1 MAKESFLSSPK
12 GKRITGYAY
21 GFGAAVVIVGALFKI
36 LHLPGASF
44 VLTLGMGTE
53 AVLFAL
59 SAFEDPHKEYHW
71 DLVFPQLAGG
81 EGAPITGGAAPVAAA
96 PAAKA
101 GNTIDD
107 IAQAGKLSESDAQK
121 LNEGIRKL
129 SETASQIADVTA
141 AVSASSNYAKNMNA
155 ASDAISAFATTQA
168 TLKESSD
175 SLFASY
181 KTVAESMSNVASDA
195 KGYMTEM
202 QGITKNLSAI
212 NASYEMQVKSIS
224 EQAGIVND
232 VNDNLKKIQTAM
244 DAASTE
250 TIAFK
255 EQATKLTQQVSSLNN
270 VYGNMLNAF
279 GTRV

>member
-12 GKRITGYAY
+12 GKKIVGYAY
-21 GFGAAVVIVGALFKI
+21 GLGAAVVIVGALFKI
-36 LHLPGASF
+36 LHLPGASV
-44 VLTLGMGTE
+44 VLTIGMGTE
-53 AVLFAL
+53 AFLFAL

-71 DLVFPQLAGG
+71 DLVFPQLEVG
-81 EGAPITGGAAPVAAA
+81 EGAPIMGAAA
-96 PAAKA
+96 PAAAKS
-101 GNTIDD
+101 GNSIED

-141 AVSASSNYAKNMNA
+141 AVSASSNYARNMNA
-155 ASDAISAFATTQA
+155 ASDAISAFAATQA
-168 TLKESSD
+168 TLKTSSD

-181 KTVAESMSNVASDA
+181 KTVAESMANVADDA
-195 KGYMTEM
+195 KGYMQEM
-202 QGITKNLSAI
+202 QGITKNLSSI
-212 NASYEMQVKSIS
+212 NASYEMQVKAIS

-244 DAASTE
+244 DAASAE
-250 TIAFK
+250 TAAFK

-279 GTRV
+279 GARV

>member
-12 GKRITGYAY
+12 GKKIVGYAY
-21 GFGAAVVIVGALFKI
+21 GLGAAVVIVGALFKI
-36 LHLPGASF
+36 LHLPGASV
-44 VLTLGMGTE
+44 VLTIGMGTE
-53 AVLFAL
+53 AFLFAL

-71 DLVFPQLAGG
+71 DLVFPQLEGG
-81 EGAPITGGAAPVAAA
+81 EGGPIMGAAA
-96 PAAKA
+96 PAAAKS
-101 GNTIDD
+101 GNSIED
-107 IAQAGKLSESDAQK
+107 IANAGKLSESDAQK

-141 AVSASSNYAKNMNA
+141 AVSASSNYARNMNA
-155 ASDAISAFATTQA
+155 ASDAISAFAATQA
-168 TLKESSD
+168 TLKTSSD

-181 KTVAESMSNVASDA
+181 KTVAESMANVADDA
-195 KGYMTEM
+195 KGYMQEM
-202 QGITKNLSAI
+202 QGITKNLSSI
-212 NASYEMQVKSIS
+212 NASYEMQVKAIS

-244 DAASTE
+244 DAASAE
-250 TIAFK
+250 TAAFK

-279 GTRV
+279 GARV

>member
-12 GKRITGYAY
+12 GKKIVGYAY
-21 GFGAAVVIVGALFKI
+21 GLGAAVVIVGALFKI
-36 LHLPGASF
+36 LHLPGASV
-44 VLTLGMGTE
+44 VLTIGMGTE
-53 AVLFAL
+53 AFLFAL

-71 DLVFPQLAGG
+71 DLVFPQLEGG
-81 EGAPITGGAAPVAAA
+81 EGGPIMGAA
-96 PAAKA
+96 PAAAKS
-101 GNTIDD
+101 GNSIED

-129 SETASQIADVTA
+129 SETATQIADVTA
-141 AVSASSNYAKNMNA
+141 AVSASSNYARNMNA
-155 ASDAISAFATTQA
+155 ASDAISAFAATQA
-168 TLKESSD
+168 TLKTSSD

-181 KTVAESMSNVASDA
+181 KTVAESMANVADDA
-195 KGYMTEM
+195 KGYMQEM
-202 QGITKNLSAI
+202 QGITKNLSSI
-212 NASYEMQVKSIS
+212 NASYEMQVKAIS

-250 TIAFK
+250 TAAFK

-279 GTRV
+279 GARV

>member
-12 GKRITGYAY
+12 GKKIVGYAY

-36 LHLPGASF
+36 LHLPGASV

-53 AVLFAL
+53 ALLFAL

-71 DLVFPQLAGG
+71 DLVFPQLEGG
-81 EGAPITGGAAPVAAA
+81 EGGPIMGAAPAA
-96 PAAKA
+96 PAAKS
-101 GNTIDD
+101 GNSIDD
-107 IAQAGKLSESDAQK
+107 IAQAGKLSESDVQK
-121 LNEGIRKL
+121 LNDGIRKL
-129 SETASQIADVTA
+129 SETAAQISDVTA
-141 AVSASSNYAKNMNA
+141 AVSASSNYARNMNA
-155 ASDAISAFATTQA
+155 ASDAIGAFAATQA
-168 TLKESSD
+168 SLKSSSD

-181 KTVAESMSNVASDA
+181 KTVAESMSNVAADA

-244 DAASTE
+244 DAASAE

-255 EQATKLTQQVSSLNN
+255 DQATKLTQQVSSLNN

-279 GTRV
+279 GARV

>member
-12 GKRITGYAY
+12 GKKIVGYAY
-21 GFGAAVVIVGALFKI
+21 GFGAAIVIVGALFKI
-36 LHLPGASF
+36 LHLPGASV

-53 AVLFAL
+53 AILFAL

-71 DLVFPQLAGG
+71 DLVFPQLEGG
-81 EGAPITGGAAPVAAA
+81 EGGPIMGAAA
-96 PAAKA
+96 PAAAKS
-101 GNTIDD
+101 GNSIED
-107 IAQAGKLSESDAQK
+107 IANAGKLSESDAQK

-141 AVSASSNYAKNMNA
+141 AVSASSNYARNMNA
-155 ASDAISAFATTQA
+155 ASDAISAFAATQA
-168 TLKESSD
+168 TLKTSSD

-181 KTVAESMSNVASDA
+181 KTVAESMANVADDA
-195 KGYMTEM
+195 KGYMQEM
-202 QGITKNLSAI
+202 QGITKNLSSI
-212 NASYEMQVKSIS
+212 NASYEMQVKAIS

-250 TIAFK
+250 TAAFK

-279 GTRV
+279 GARV

>member
-12 GKRITGYAY
+12 GKKIVGYAY
-21 GFGAAVVIVGALFKI
+21 GLGAAVVIVGALFKI
-36 LHLPGASF
+36 LHLPGASV
-44 VLTLGMGTE
+44 VLTIGMGTE
-53 AVLFAL
+53 AFLFAL

-71 DLVFPQLAGG
+71 DLVFPQLEGG
-81 EGAPITGGAAPVAAA
+81 EGGPIMGAAA
-96 PAAKA
+96 PAAAKS
-101 GNTIDD
+101 GNSIED
-107 IAQAGKLSESDAQK
+107 IAQAGTLSESDAQK

-141 AVSASSNYAKNMNA
+141 AVSASSNYARNMNA
-155 ASDAISAFATTQA
+155 ASDAISAFAATQA
-168 TLKESSD
+168 TLKTSSD

-181 KTVAESMSNVASDA
+181 KTVAESMANVADDA
-195 KGYMTEM
+195 KGYMQEM
-202 QGITKNLSAI
+202 QGITKNLSSI
-212 NASYEMQVKSIS
+212 NASYEMQVKAIS

-250 TIAFK
+250 TAAFK

-279 GTRV
+279 GARV

>member
-12 GKRITGYAY
+12 GKKIVGYAY
-21 GFGAAVVIVGALFKI
+21 GFGAAIVIVGALFKI
-36 LHLPGASF
+36 LHLPGASV

-53 AVLFAL
+53 ALLFAL

-71 DLVFPQLAGG
+71 DLVFPQLEGG
-81 EGAPITGGAAPVAAA
+81 EGGPIMGAAPAA
-96 PAAKA
+96 PAAKS
-101 GNTIDD
+101 GNSIDD
-107 IAQAGKLSESDAQK
+107 IAQAGKLSESDVQK
-121 LNEGIRKL
+121 LNDGIRKL
-129 SETASQIADVTA
+129 SETAAQISDVTA
-141 AVSASSNYAKNMNA
+141 AVSASSNYARNMNA
-155 ASDAISAFATTQA
+155 ASDAIGAFAATQA
-168 TLKESSD
+168 SLKASSD

-181 KTVAESMSNVASDA
+181 KTVAESMSNVAADA
-195 KGYMTEM
+195 KGYMSEM

-224 EQAGIVND
+224 EQAGIVSD

-244 DAASTE
+244 DAASAE

-255 EQATKLTQQVSSLNN
+255 DQATKLTQQVSSLNN

-279 GTRV
+279 GARV

>member
-12 GKRITGYAY
+12 GKKIVGYAY
-21 GFGAAVVIVGALFKI
+21 GFGAAIVIVGALFKI
-36 LHLPGASF
+36 LHLPGASV
-44 VLTLGMGTE
+44 VLTIGMGTE
-53 AVLFAL
+53 AILFAL

-71 DLVFPQLAGG
+71 DLVFPQLEGG
-81 EGAPITGGAAPVAAA
+81 EGGPIMGAAA
-96 PAAKA
+96 PAAAKS
-101 GNTIDD
+101 GNSIED
-107 IAQAGKLSESDAQK
+107 IANAGKLSESDAQK

-141 AVSASSNYAKNMNA
+141 AVSASSNYARNMNA
-155 ASDAISAFATTQA
+155 ASDAISAFAATQA
-168 TLKESSD
+168 TLKTSSD

-181 KTVAESMSNVASDA
+181 KTVAESMANVADDA
-195 KGYMTEM
+195 KGYMQEM
-202 QGITKNLSAI
+202 QGITKNLSSI
-212 NASYEMQVKSIS
+212 NASYEMQVKAIS

-244 DAASTE
+244 DAASAE
-250 TIAFK
+250 TAAFK

-279 GTRV
+279 GARV

>member
-12 GKRITGYAY
+12 GKKIVGYAY
-21 GFGAAVVIVGALFKI
+21 GFGAAIVIVGALFKI
-36 LHLPGASF
+36 LHLPGASV

-53 AVLFAL
+53 AILFAL

-71 DLVFPQLAGG
+71 DLVFPQLEGG
-81 EGAPITGGAAPVAAA
+81 EGGPIMGAA
-96 PAAKA
+96 PAAAKS
-101 GNTIDD
+101 GNSIED
-107 IAQAGKLSESDAQK
+107 IANAGKLSESDAQK

-141 AVSASSNYAKNMNA
+141 AVSASSNYARNMNA
-155 ASDAISAFATTQA
+155 ASDAISAFAATQA
-168 TLKESSD
+168 TLKTSSD

-181 KTVAESMSNVASDA
+181 KTVAESMANVADDA
-195 KGYMTEM
+195 KGYMQEM
-202 QGITKNLSAI
+202 QGITKNLSSI
-212 NASYEMQVKSIS
+212 NASYEMQVKAIS

-250 TIAFK
+250 TAAFK

-279 GTRV
+279 GARV